1 MFCNCSSLSSL
12 PDISKWNTYKLEQNN
27 DMFKGCDKIL
37 EKPIIKIKENTSKD
51 SDDDDDDS
59 FRNSSD
65 DSD

>member
-1 MFCNCSSLSSL
+1 
-12 PDISKWNTYKLEQNN
+12 
-27 DMFKGCDKIL
+27 MFKGCDKIL

-59 FRNSSD
+59 FRNNSD